1 MIKCDDFDAYPRIY
15 LTFMYTL
22 SILAP
27 PVNLFAVFCIICKS
41 TNQMGAFKWYLL
53 LYQTMSSTSNF
64 LYTTVTLPVVFF
76 PLPMCYTGS
85 WIAGLLDMSVHTAVI
100 LVIPFGTI
108 HVSCTFCLFA
118 YRIHLILPHNHF
130 LRLKGNG
137 HVYASVAFF
146 AVYSVPTI
154 AALID
159 SSPDQNA
166 AKRWILSEYSC
177 AASVINVSRL
187 HIYTPDSIR
196 HFMTAVTILAVMTL
210 PLAALILGLS
220 YHLLNRT
227 NYLSQR
233 TRSMQKRFFGY
244 LSVQVSVPFLCLSL
258 PIFCLVLLMW
268 TTEVNVQGDDVL
280 RWPPPQGRCDTGVG
294 NFALG
299 ACGLHGII
307 ASTAIIFCNEPYRH
321 FTLTLIMSRCK
332 RNSRHVCVSQTTDR
346 NIMQGSS

>member
-1 MIKCDDFDAYPRIY
+1 
-15 LTFMYTL
+15 
-22 SILAP
+22 
-27 PVNLFAVFCIICKS
+27 
-41 TNQMGAFKWYLL
+41 
-53 LYQTMSSTSNF
+53 
-64 LYTTVTLPVVFF
+64 
-76 PLPMCYTGS
+76 
-85 WIAGLLDMSVHTAVI
+85 
-100 LVIPFGTI
+100 
-108 HVSCTFCLFA
+108 
-118 YRIHLILPHNHF
+118 
-130 LRLKGNG
+130 
-137 HVYASVAFF
+137 
-146 AVYSVPTI
+146 
-154 AALID
+154 
-159 SSPDQNA
+159 
-166 AKRWILSEYSC
+166 
-177 AASVINVSRL
+177 
-187 HIYTPDSIR
+187 
-196 HFMTAVTILAVMTL
+196 MTL

-268 TTEVNVQGDDVL
+268 TTEVNVQG
-280 RWPPPQGRCDTGVG
+280 VG